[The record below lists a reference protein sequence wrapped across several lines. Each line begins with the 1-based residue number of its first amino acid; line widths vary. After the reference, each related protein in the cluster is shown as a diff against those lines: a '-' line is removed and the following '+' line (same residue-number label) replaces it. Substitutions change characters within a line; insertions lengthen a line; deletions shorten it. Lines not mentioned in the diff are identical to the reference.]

1 MEARL
6 IVIEGK
12 ASRAEIHLKLPAII
26 GRRKDSGLVIMHKS
40 VSRQHCEL
48 FEQDGRVACRDNHSS
63 NGTFVN
69 EHRVSQRVLHPGD
82 KLRVGPLLFR
92 VEYVPGRNAAPLVSP
107 QINDDEEPTPASG
120 ILARD
125 MYAHDD
131 VGGAF
136 DALGGSG
143 SGIQETALSEDD
155 GFGFLGDEDEDE
167 LGSHAPVSNGP
178 VDEGSLFDPLNS
190 SLDDDEPDLS
200 AFSQFDHQA
209 MARSP
214 GADDPSE
221 GPSGFGL
228 FNDPVDGPD
237 ESPITSQGEHEDWAS
252 LAAEIS
258 EGDEADLQSHGSVDE
273 GEVNLEEL
281 PYEEL
286 DDASEEPLPEDE
298 PAPDLTHEQPPTVL
312 SESKEQEQNFGTPSY
327 YGSDDLAKLGIVV
340 EEFDYESDDAGGM
353 ELPGEEDAAANLNS
367 EDDEVQEFVFQPID
381 GADDDEGDMP
391 FRFSNG
397 DDDSPVVDPAEFRFG
412 GSDVDPELS
421 LEDEDD
427 ERSGNLAD
435 RRSPGE

>member
-12 ASRAEIHLKLPAII
+12 ASRAEIHLKLPAVI

-63 NGTFVN
+63 NGTFIN
-69 EHRVSQRVLHPGD
+69 EHRVTQRVLHPGD

-92 VEYVPGRNAAPLVSP
+92 VEYVPARHASPLVSP
-107 QINDDEEPTPASG
+107 QISDDEEPTPASG
-120 ILARD
+120 ILGHG
-125 MYAHDD
+125 MGAHDD
-131 VGGAF
+131 DDGGHF

-143 SGIQETALSEDD
+143 IEETALSEDD
-155 GFGFLGDEDEDE
+155 GFGFLGDEDEED
-167 LGSHAPVSNGP
+167 LGSHIPQSSEP

-228 FNDPVDGPD
+228 FNDPVEGPD
-237 ESPITSQGEHEDWAS
+237 DSPITSQGAHEDWAG

-258 EGDEADLQSHGSVDE
+258 EDDEEVASLGHHDE

-286 DDASEEPLPEDE
+286 DDASEEPLPQEE
-298 PAPDLTHEQPPTVL
+298 PSPELALEQPPTVL
-312 SESKEQEQNFGTPSY
+312 SEPKNEDASVSSPGY

-353 ELPGEEDAAANLNS
+353 ELPGEDEAAPKMNS

-381 GADDDEGDMP
+381 EAEDGEGDLP
-391 FRFSNG
+391 FRFG
-397 DDDSPVVDPAEFRFG
+397 DSGDDSPVVDPAEFQFG
-412 GSDVDPELS
+412 DSDVDPELS

-427 ERSGNLAD
+427 ETSGNLAD